1 MFFISA
7 VLAATTAIN
16 RFPSES
22 SFGNIEKKGLTRAG
36 KKVERK

>member
-7 VLAATTAIN
+7 VLAATAAIN
-16 RFPSES
+16 RFPSEG
-22 SFGNIEKKGLTRAG
+22 SFGNIEKKRFDESW